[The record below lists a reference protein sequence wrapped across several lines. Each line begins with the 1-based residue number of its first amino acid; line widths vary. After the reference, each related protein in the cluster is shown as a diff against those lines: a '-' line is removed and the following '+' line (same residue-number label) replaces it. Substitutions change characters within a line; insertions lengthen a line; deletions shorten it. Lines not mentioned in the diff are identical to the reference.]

1 MSTSSHFYSSP
12 TTMKETKLLS
22 QRMSLS
28 SFPDVSQRQS
38 RPFRK
43 RRKTV
48 GPSTGLRA
56 VTESVVKLLKNKEVS
71 AYTDIVQDVVHDLD
85 PNASPEE
92 VSSIRRRSYD
102 VINVMCAVGLIRKKK
117 KRLFSI
123 QSLVGVDI
131 QGMKKERDQRIQRIR
146 EKQMLLNQ
154 LNEDYGLKCNDQNS
168 DQEETGGQS
177 EPNESLVIHDKDVQ
191 PVVVE
196 SVTAF
201 KASDALS
208 FNPFDSLE
216 PEAGRQTASLVINS
230 DNHAF
235 CRFQDDYHH
244 LQYIKEE
251 EVDDEDTI
259 QSTYASF

>member
-12 TTMKETKLLS
+12 TTIEETRLLS

-43 RRKTV
+43 RRRTV

-131 QGMKKERDQRIQRIR
+131 QEMKKERDQRVQRIR

-154 LNEDYGLKCNDQNS
+154 LNEDYGLKCNDQEN
-168 DQEETGGQS
+168 DQEETGDQS
-177 EPNESLVIHDKDVQ
+177 ESNEFLVIHDKDAK

-201 KASDALS
+201 EASDALS
-208 FNPFDSLE
+208 FNPFDSPE
-216 PEAGRQTASLVINS
+216 PEAGRQTASFVINS

-235 CRFQDDYHH
+235 CRFQDHYHH